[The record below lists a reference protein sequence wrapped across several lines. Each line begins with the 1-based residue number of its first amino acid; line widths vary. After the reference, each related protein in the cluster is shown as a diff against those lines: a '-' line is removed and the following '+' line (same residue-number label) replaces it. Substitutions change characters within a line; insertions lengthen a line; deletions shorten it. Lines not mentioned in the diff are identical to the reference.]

1 MLFQVLLAIIVAKLK
16 GYRIWK
22 ALVKPAFYPFYIV
35 EITHII
41 FQVNIFLQNYSVI
54 SYAPYLKTASL
65 YTLLLPIF
73 VYKLYLPALAG
84 SGFIITGTV
93 LNEIV
98 KHANGGKMPVYPT
111 LSRLTGYYRDGMLEN
126 SPLHVLINSETKL
139 KILSDYIDVGYSILS
154 IGDLFIHFFVCIVFF
169 YGIKAISKKSFGGT
183 KLESNT

>member
-1 MLFQVLLAIIVAKLK
+1 MRL
-16 GYRIWK
+16 IWQRS
-22 ALVKPAFYPFYIV
+22 LYPFV
-35 EITHII
+35 TDFRVQAVSSCFGRLE
-41 FQVNIFLQNYSVI
+41 
-54 SYAPYLKTASL
+54 A
-65 YTLLLPIF
+65 
-73 VYKLYLPALAG
+73 
-84 SGFIITGTV
+84 IITGTV

-111 LSRLTGYYRDGMLEN
+111 LRLTGYYRDGMLEN

-183 KLESNT
+183 KLETNT